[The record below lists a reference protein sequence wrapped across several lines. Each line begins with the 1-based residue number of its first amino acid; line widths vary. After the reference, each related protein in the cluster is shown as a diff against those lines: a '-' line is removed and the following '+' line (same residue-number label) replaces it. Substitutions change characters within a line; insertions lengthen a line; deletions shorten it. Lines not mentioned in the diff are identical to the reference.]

1 MPRKGENIYKRKD
14 GRWEAR
20 YIYAFKEDGSPR
32 YRSIYAADYLTVK
45 KKQNDAKRKMDPR
58 LFQSVR
64 MKKNISFYGL
74 LWLERLKPSSK
85 ESTYVRYHYLFSH
98 YISPMIG
105 DRLVYTF
112 SNKDCEVFLNRL
124 LVSGKRDGSGLAPKT
139 VTDIRSV
146 VKLILKTAEKE
157 GELSLCN
164 PELCPVKPVKK
175 PLRILSLKEQQ
186 ALYRW
191 EGDIS
196 VLKKLK
202 WLLVPRYRIVY
213 LKRKCELHADKKHYI
228 RFLFYRFFY
237 QIHISIY
244 STEIGRRVKI
254 GEGFIIRHLGAIAI
268 HNDVVLGNNVELLN
282 GVTIGYERR
291 GKRQG
296 APTIG
301 NNVWIGSNAVIVGK
315 VEVGSDILIA
325 PGAFVNFDVPDH
337 SIVIGNPGVIIRKE
351 NATKGYMDN
360 IDYGEVDV

>member
-1 MPRKGENIYKRKD
+1 MKVY
-14 GRWEAR
+14 EA
-20 YIYAFKEDGSPR
+20 D
-32 YRSIYAADYLTVK
+32 
-45 KKQNDAKRKMDPR
+45 
-58 LFQSVR
+58 
-64 MKKNISFYGL
+64 
-74 LWLERLKPSSK
+74 
-85 ESTYVRYHYLFSH
+85 
-98 YISPMIG
+98 
-105 DRLVYTF
+105 
-112 SNKDCEVFLNRL
+112 
-124 LVSGKRDGSGLAPKT
+124 
-139 VTDIRSV
+139 
-146 VKLILKTAEKE
+146 
-157 GELSLCN
+157 
-164 PELCPVKPVKK
+164 
-175 PLRILSLKEQQ
+175 
-186 ALYRW
+186 LYRW

-254 GEGFIIRHLGAIAI
+254 GKGFIIRHLGAIAI

>member
-1 MPRKGENIYKRKD
+1 MHAWIK
-14 GRWEAR
+14 
-20 YIYAFKEDGSPR
+20 
-32 YRSIYAADYLTVK
+32 SIIFD
-45 KKQNDAKRKMDPR
+45 
-58 LFQSVR
+58 
-64 MKKNISFYGL
+64 FYFTDF
-74 LWLERLKPSSK
+74 
-85 ESTYVRYHYLFSH
+85 ST
-98 YISPMIG
+98 
-105 DRLVYTF
+105 
-112 SNKDCEVFLNRL
+112 N
-124 LVSGKRDGSGLAPKT
+124 
-139 VTDIRSV
+139 
-146 VKLILKTAEKE
+146 
-157 GELSLCN
+157 
-164 PELCPVKPVKK
+164 
-175 PLRILSLKEQQ
+175 
-186 ALYRW
+186 
-191 EGDIS
+191 
-196 VLKKLK
+196 
-202 WLLVPRYRIVY
+202 
-213 LKRKCELHADKKHYI
+213 
-228 RFLFYRFFY
+228 
-237 QIHISIY
+237 HISIY

>member
-1 MPRKGENIYKRKD
+1 MKVY
-14 GRWEAR
+14 EA
-20 YIYAFKEDGSPR
+20 D
-32 YRSIYAADYLTVK
+32 
-45 KKQNDAKRKMDPR
+45 
-58 LFQSVR
+58 
-64 MKKNISFYGL
+64 
-74 LWLERLKPSSK
+74 
-85 ESTYVRYHYLFSH
+85 
-98 YISPMIG
+98 
-105 DRLVYTF
+105 
-112 SNKDCEVFLNRL
+112 
-124 LVSGKRDGSGLAPKT
+124 
-139 VTDIRSV
+139 
-146 VKLILKTAEKE
+146 
-157 GELSLCN
+157 
-164 PELCPVKPVKK
+164 
-175 PLRILSLKEQQ
+175 
-186 ALYRW
+186 LYRW